1 MTKRRIGP
9 HELPGWK
16 RSRCERSPA
25 TAGLAARGQPPWL
38 RCSNGNSGHEETFL
52 RSTSLRPLTRCL
64 NRRLRR
70 SLTRRCSR
78 RTVRRVGRGPRVCY
92 LAQALTAFNRA
103 VRARCRLAR
112 LAPEIFDSAV
122 VSRREEAL
130 EDQRQLMAELEPAF
144 AKVYGPAPGKL
155 HHAQTDEWCRNGAEM
170 VQFSPGKIQEIES
183 LLAERE
189 LWMGVGQVA
198 LARHQTLQPHQR
210 VSLSLVARLID
221 LASKLG
227 RLAVG
232 LELCPSQKSRFQ
244 DHSSG
249 G

>member
-1 MTKRRIGP
+1 METLALRVQARDGWPRSAKLANLPRR
-9 HELPGWK
+9 
-16 RSRCERSPA
+16 
-25 TAGLAARGQPPWL
+25 
-38 RCSNGNSGHEETFL
+38 SNENSVHEETSL
-52 RSTSLRPLTRCL
+52 RSSMPRRSLTRYL

-103 VRARCRLAR
+103 VRARRRFAR

-122 VSRREEAL
+122 VSRREAER
-130 EDQRQLMAELEPAF
+130 EDRRQLMAELEPIIQ
-144 AKVYGPAPGKL
+144 KVYGPATDSPPEEL

>member
-1 MTKRRIGP
+1 M
-9 HELPGWK
+9 LF
-16 RSRCERSPA
+16 RSRA
-25 TAGLAARGQPPWL
+25 
-38 RCSNGNSGHEETFL
+38 
-52 RSTSLRPLTRCL
+52 
-64 NRRLRR
+64 
-70 SLTRRCSR
+70 
-78 RTVRRVGRGPRVCY
+78 GRGPRVNY

-122 VSRREEAL
+122 VSRREEER
-130 EDQRQLMAELEPAF
+130 EDRRQLMAEREPAF
-144 AKVYGPAPGKL
+144 LKVYGPATDPAPEKL

-170 VQFSPGKIQEIES
+170 VQFSPRKIQEIES

-189 LWMGVGQVA
+189 LWMTVGVVA

>member
-1 MTKRRIGP
+1 MPR
-9 HELPGWK
+9 HSL
-16 RSRCERSPA
+16 
-25 TAGLAARGQPPWL
+25 
-38 RCSNGNSGHEETFL
+38 
-52 RSTSLRPLTRCL
+52 TSCL

-78 RTVRRVGRGPRVCY
+78 RTVRRVGRGPRVNY

-112 LAPEIFDSAV
+112 LSPEIFDSAV
-122 VSRREEAL
+122 VSRREAER
-130 EDQRQLMAELEPAF
+130 EDRRQLIAELEPIIQ
-144 AKVYGPAPGKL
+144 KVYGPATDSSPEKL

-170 VQFSPGKIQEIES
+170 VQFSPGMIQEIES

-189 LWMGVGQVA
+189 LWMTVGAVA
-198 LARHQTLQPHQR
+198 LARHRTLQPHQR

-232 LELCPSQKSRFQ
+232 LELCPGQKSRFQ

>member
-1 MTKRRIGP
+1 MPRR
-9 HELPGWK
+9 
-16 RSRCERSPA
+16 S
-25 TAGLAARGQPPWL
+25 
-38 RCSNGNSGHEETFL
+38 
-52 RSTSLRPLTRCL
+52 LTRYL

-78 RTVRRVGRGPRVCY
+78 RTVRRVGRGAHVCY

-130 EDQRQLMAELEPAF
+130 EDRRQLMAELEPIIQ
-144 AKVYGPAPGKL
+144 KVYGPASALPPEEL
-155 HHAQTDEWCRNGAEM
+155 HHAQTDEWCRNGAET
-170 VQFSPGKIQEIES
+170 VQFSPRMIQEIES

-189 LWMGVGQVA
+189 LWMTVGAVA
-198 LARHQTLQPHQR
+198 LARHRTFQPHRR

-227 RLAVG
+227 RIAVG
-232 LELCPSQKSRFQ
+232 LDLCPGQKRRFQ

>member
-1 MTKRRIGP
+1 MPRR
-9 HELPGWK
+9 
-16 RSRCERSPA
+16 S
-25 TAGLAARGQPPWL
+25 
-38 RCSNGNSGHEETFL
+38 
-52 RSTSLRPLTRCL
+52 LTRYL

-78 RTVRRVGRGPRVCY
+78 RTVRRVGRGAHVCY

-122 VSRREEAL
+122 VRRREEER
-130 EDQRQLMAELEPAF
+130 EDRRQLMAELEPAF
-144 AKVYGPAPGKL
+144 AKVYGPATDPPLVKL
-155 HHAQTDEWCRNGAEM
+155 HHAQTDERCRNGAEM
-170 VQFSPGKIQEIES
+170 VQFSSGKVQEIES

-189 LWMGVGQVA
+189 LWMTVGAVA
-198 LARHQTLQPHQR
+198 LARHRTLQPHRR

-232 LELCPSQKSRFQ
+232 LELRPRQPRARCARA
-244 DHSSG
+244 
-249 G
+249 

>member
-1 MTKRRIGP
+1 MPRR
-9 HELPGWK
+9 
-16 RSRCERSPA
+16 
-25 TAGLAARGQPPWL
+25 
-38 RCSNGNSGHEETFL
+38 
-52 RSTSLRPLTRCL
+52 SLNRCL
-64 NRRLRR
+64 SRRLGH

-78 RTVRRVGRGPRVCY
+78 RTVRRVGRGPRVNY

-103 VRARCRLAR
+103 VRVRCRLAR

-122 VSRREEAL
+122 VSRREAER
-130 EDQRQLMAELEPAF
+130 EDRRQLMAKLEPAF
-144 AKVYGPAPGKL
+144 AKVYGPATDPPLEKL
-155 HHAQTDEWCRNGAEM
+155 HHAQTDEWCRNGAGM
-170 VQFSPGKIQEIES
+170 VQFSPGMIQEIES

-189 LWMGVGQVA
+189 LWMTVGAVA
-198 LARHQTLQPHQR
+198 LARHRTLQPHQR

-227 RLAVG
+227 RIAVG
-232 LELCPSQKSRFQ
+232 LDLCPGQKSRFQ